1 MPLPSHGGHR
11 KEDGTHAVIRGS
23 GDGAWRSTE
32 WEQLHW
38 QLGAYH
44 GNLVL
49 FVFEFFFFFLSRTKR
64 KKKKRL
70 LKIKPKTFSSDEF
83 SQKPIIPH
91 GSSKIREK

>member
-1 MPLPSHGGHR
+1 MPELEEVGM
-11 KEDGTHAVIRGS
+11 ERGVPLS
-23 GDGAWRSTE
+23 GNGSIGSLELIMATLSY
-32 WEQLHW
+32 LS
-38 QLGAYH
+38 LS
-44 GNLVL
+44 
-49 FVFEFFFFFLSRTKR
+49 FFFFLSRT